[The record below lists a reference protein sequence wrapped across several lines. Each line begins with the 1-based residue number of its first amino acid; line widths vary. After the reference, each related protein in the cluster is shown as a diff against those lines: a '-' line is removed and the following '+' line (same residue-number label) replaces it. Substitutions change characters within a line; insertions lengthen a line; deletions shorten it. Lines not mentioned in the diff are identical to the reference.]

1 MRQIAKILRQHIGW
15 REQISMPDLKV
26 KGIKVKVDTGA
37 ATSALHAEDIFIFNE
52 DGKKKVIFTIYP
64 KQGNKTKKVHAEA
77 ELIEMRSVRSSTG
90 HVTERPVIRT
100 MIQIGELEPFEID
113 ITLVNRDI
121 MGFRMLLGRK
131 ALKKRFLVHPGKSF
145 LISINPAK
153 KNPVKKAT

>member
-1 MRQIAKILRQHIGW
+1 MREVVKIARRNIGW
-15 REQISMPDLKV
+15 REYVSLPKLKV

-64 KQGNKTKKVHAEA
+64 KQGNKIKKVHAEA
-77 ELIEMRSVRSSTG
+77 ELIEMRHIRSSTG

-100 MIQIGELEPFEID
+100 VIKIGEEEAYEID

-131 ALKKRFLVHPGKSF
+131 ALKKKFLVHPGKSF
-145 LISINPAK
+145 LLTT
-153 KNPVKKAT
+153 NPVKHKSNK